1 MSSANINVG
10 QLRAFLSVLEEGGFT
25 AAAHKLGLTQS
36 GVSQAVA
43 ALEEA
48 LGVVLLLRNRGRV
61 APTAAGAAI
70 QGDARAALEAIERVR
85 HRAQA
90 LTGLQSGRVR
100 VGSVASAAARL
111 LPPIVKNFGARYPGI
126 EVVLIEGTDN
136 EVRDWV
142 TGGAVDIGLTAELP
156 KDYDA
161 VPVAEDDF
169 LAIMPKRHRLAQRKE
184 VSPGELAEENFVM
197 PNAGSESDVRAIFTR
212 QGVAPKIAF
221 SVRDPAALLA
231 MVREGVGV
239 SIVPELIVPSGERR
253 LAAIPLDPPA
263 RRRLCAVS
271 SRSGLSPAAS
281 AFLDSLAAAGR
292 QIQAR
297 H

>member
-1 MSSANINVG
+1 MSSASINVG

-43 ALEEA
+43 ALEES

-70 QGDARAALEAIERVR
+70 QADARSALEAIERVR

-126 EVVLIEGTDN
+126 EVVLIEGTDG

-156 KDYDA
+156 KDHDA
-161 VPVAEDDF
+161 IPVAEDDF
-169 LAIMPKRHRLAQRKE
+169 LAIMPRRHRLAQRKQ
-184 VSPGELAEENFVM
+184 VSPAELAEESFVM
-197 PNAGSESDVRAIFTR
+197 PNSGSESDIRAIFADH
-212 QGVAPKIAF
+212 GVSPKVAF

-239 SIVPELIVPSGERR
+239 SIVPELIVPAGERR

-263 RRRLCAVS
+263 RRRLCAVG
-271 SRSGLSPAAS
+271 SRNGLSPAAG

-292 QIQAR
+292 QNESR
-297 H
+297 R